1 MILSETGR
9 KLSYDG
15 GLKASWGMS
24 TNSLSFSAAAM
35 TCFAEAGEVIAIG
48 VTHFLDESAEA

>member
-9 KLSYDG
+9 KLSYDA

-35 TCFAEAGEVIAIG
+35 TCFAEAVR
-48 VTHFLDESAEA
+48 